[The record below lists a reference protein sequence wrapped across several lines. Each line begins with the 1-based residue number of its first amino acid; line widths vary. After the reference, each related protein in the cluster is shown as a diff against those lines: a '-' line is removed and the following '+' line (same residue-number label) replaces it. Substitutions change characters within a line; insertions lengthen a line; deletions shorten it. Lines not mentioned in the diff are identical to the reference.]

1 MPDRPESDSPA
12 DYDPTLTSVIDEG
25 RKFFRGLIDSNR
37 ALRVRV
43 ADLTATVDRLTVER
57 AQVAP
62 QLARLAELERLRAE
76 SEERAAAL
84 DRQLSELRGRWED
97 TDFDQQDLARR
108 YAEVEEQY
116 VTVTN
121 LYVASYHL
129 HATLQ
134 YRRVLGVVKEI
145 LANLVGAQRARLLLR
160 RRDGQLV
167 MVAAQGWPGE
177 GHLVAG
183 LERDPTV
190 ARVLAEGASQYRAEG
205 EAGILACVPLRVLHR
220 TVGVL
225 VIDELLAH
233 KPALTQTDTQIFD
246 LLGAHVAVA
255 LFRSQRIRSGD
266 EAAPTGVDSLSGEAL
281 DLTDLLLV
289 G

>member
-1 MPDRPESDSPA
+1 MPDRPDAEPA
-12 DYDPTLTSVIDEG
+12 PDYDPTLDSVVDEG
-25 RKFFRGLIDSNR
+25 RKFFRDLIENNH

-43 ADLTATVDRLTVER
+43 ADLTAMIDRLTVER
-57 AQVAP
+57 AELAP
-62 QLARLAELERLRAE
+62 RLARLEEAERRSAEFER
-76 SEERAAAL
+76 RAAAL
-84 DRQLSELRGRWED
+84 DRELSELRGRWEE
-97 TDFDQQDLARR
+97 TDFDQSDLARR

-129 HATLQ
+129 HASLH

-145 LANLVGAQRARLLLR
+145 LANLVGAKRARLLLR
-160 RRDGQLV
+160 RRDGQLA
-167 MVAAQGWPGE
+167 MVAAEGWEGE
-177 GHLVAG
+177 GRAVPG

-190 ARVLAEGASQYRAEG
+190 ARVLAEGVSRYRGEG
-205 EAGILACVPLRVLHR
+205 ESGILACVPLRVMHR

-225 VIDELLAH
+225 TIDELLAH

-255 LFRSQRIRSGD
+255 LFRSQRVHAGS
-266 EAAPTGVDSLSGEAL
+266 EAAPTGVATLSGDDLE
-281 DLTDLLLV
+281 LTDLLLV